1 MYGYYYDAN
10 YYLFMIISIIISG
23 YAHFKVQ
30 HAFNKYS
37 KILCKSGMTGYQAA
51 NEVLRF
57 NNVRGISVERVSGY
71 FTDYFDSRNSKI
83 CLSDNVYSK
92 ATIASV
98 SVAAHES
105 GHATQNSVGYMP
117 LKIRHFLVPIS
128 QFGSYASMPLIFL
141 GFLLPK
147 FSFLIDFG
155 ILLFSLAVLFQLVT
169 LPVEFNASS
178 RALETIKAT
187 NILSEDELKG
197 AKKVLTAAAFT
208 YVASAF
214 VAMLNLFRIVLIAS
228 NRRRD

>member
-1 MYGYYYDAN
+1 M
-10 YYLFMIISIIISG
+10 
-23 YAHFKVQ
+23 
-30 HAFNKYS
+30 
-37 KILCKSGMTGYQAA
+37 
-51 NEVLRF
+51 
-57 NNVRGISVERVSGY
+57 
-71 FTDYFDSRNSKI
+71 
-83 CLSDNVYSK
+83 
-92 ATIASV
+92 
-98 SVAAHES
+98 
-105 GHATQNSVGYMP
+105 
-117 LKIRHFLVPIS
+117 
-128 QFGSYASMPLIFL
+128 
-141 GFLLPK
+141 
-147 FSFLIDFG
+147 LIDFG